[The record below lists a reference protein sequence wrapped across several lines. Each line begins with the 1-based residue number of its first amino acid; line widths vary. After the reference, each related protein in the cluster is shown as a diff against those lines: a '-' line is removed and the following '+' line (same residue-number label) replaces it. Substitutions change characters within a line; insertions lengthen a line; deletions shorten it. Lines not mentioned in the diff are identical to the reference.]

1 MKLFW
6 SPSAG
11 GFFDEAIHGER
22 LVLVVDEE
30 RMADL
35 DAAAAS
41 GEGESGDDM
50 VDRDEIAL
58 DPPRKWIA
66 NAACIIPADA
76 IEISSAEHEAM
87 MGEVAAGKRIVS
99 DEHGR
104 PVAVEPVQT
113 VEEALAALR
122 QRRDRDLAATD
133 WTQLPDALTAA
144 KRKLWKDH
152 RDALRDLPK
161 LVQGAIDAGKPIDS
175 VSYPEAPS

>member
-58 DPPRKWIA
+58 DPP
-66 NAACIIPADA
+66 ACFVGDLSVTQQLVQ
-76 IEISSAEHEAM
+76 ISPLD
-87 MGEVAAGKRIVS
+87 G
-99 DEHGR
+99 D
-104 PVAVEPVQT
+104 
-113 VEEALAALR
+113 
-122 QRRDRDLAATD
+122 DLA
-133 WTQLPDALTAA
+133 
-144 KRKLWKDH
+144 H
-152 RDALRDLPK
+152 
-161 LVQGAIDAGKPIDS
+161 
-175 VSYPEAPS
+175 